1 MSSNTLSSKS
11 SIFLQ
16 PSLSVAVGSTNPCKV
31 EAVRSAIQSIIT
43 SFSSETNLILHP
55 YSVPSGVSDQPYSDS
70 ETKEGASNRAV
81 SASLAASQAGV
92 KVDLSIGLEG
102 GIIDDF
108 SPPSQ
113 PALSGPPDRSPM
125 WCMAWMCCYEPAEEK
140 TSFARTAM
148 FPLPPL
154 MAHLVRAGI
163 ELGDAD
169 DIVTNR
175 VNSKQG
181 GGTVGVLTN
190 NLVTRSLYYEQA
202 VVLALVSYINNEV
215 YDTSFEDVKEHDK
228 VQEMLLHTT

>member
-1 MSSNTLSSKS
+1 MSLNTKSSKS

-16 PSLSVAVGSTNPCKV
+16 PSLSVAVGSTNPCKVCVCIYLCGYLSKSNTPYHTQLSNHQV

-140 TSFARTAM
+140 SSFARTAM

-163 ELGDAD
+163 GEL
-169 DIVTNR
+169 
-175 VNSKQG
+175 
-181 GGTVGVLTN
+181 
-190 NLVTRSLYYEQA
+190 A
-202 VVLALVSYINNEV
+202 VAFARHCYHDFHIHLPP
-215 YDTSFEDVKEHDK
+215 SFFY
-228 VQEMLLHTT
+228 